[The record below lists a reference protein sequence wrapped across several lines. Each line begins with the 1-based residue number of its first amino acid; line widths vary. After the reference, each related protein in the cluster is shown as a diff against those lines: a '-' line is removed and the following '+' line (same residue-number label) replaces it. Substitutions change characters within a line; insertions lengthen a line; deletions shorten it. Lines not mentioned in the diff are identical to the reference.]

1 MYMHLGN
8 RLNLTFMD
16 SFNLIPMHFAKIP
29 KVFQL
34 EEIS

>member
-8 RLNLTFMD
+8 CLNLTFMD
-16 SFNLIPMHFAKIP
+16 SLNLIPMQLAKIP
-29 KVFQL
+29 EVFQL